1 MENTGGVNPRCQ
13 EYGECAT
20 EVVMDDVQNFNLTDP
35 SGADVL
41 QKR

>member
-1 MENTGGVNPRCQ
+1 MENTGGVNPLCQ
-13 EYGECAT
+13 EYGECAIG
-20 EVVMDDVQNFNLTDP
+20 VVLDDVQNLNLTDP